1 MGTINYKTGDIITLG
16 LNTNNLKDEYYD
28 AEDGMECFTKEEQT
42 EDTYFMLKELAEEL
56 EDKLKNNFDYE
67 EWFKIK
73 IEYGYYE
80 GVCVY
85 IDKDY
90 YTPDEFNRLRKRG
103 ELLYDCFMLTED
115 EKNAIKIQLEII
127 REFCIKCLDYLDV
140 CYPSWCTGYEEGYA
154 ENVNAVNNAF
164 DKAIK
169 ELGL

>member
-16 LNTNNLKDEYYD
+16 VNENSLEDWEEVNNYTEDAMDYIKDLADELKD
-28 AEDGMECFTKEEQT
+28 KLEQF
-42 EDTYFMLKELAEEL
+42 DVVWLKV
-56 EDKLKNNFDYE
+56 NV
-67 EWFKIK
+67 
-73 IEYGYYE
+73 EYGYYA
-80 GVCVY
+80 GMSVN

-90 YTPDEFNRLRKRG
+90 QTDA
-103 ELLYDCFMLTED
+103 ELERDNTISRFIKDLWKLERE
-115 EKNAIKIQLEII
+115 EKEEVRMQLDLA
-127 REFCIKCLDYLDV
+127 RQFCIECLDYLDV

>member
-16 LNTNNLKDEYYD
+16 VNENS
-28 AEDGMECFTKEEQT
+28 
-42 EDTYFMLKELAEEL
+42 L
-56 EDKLKNNFDYE
+56 EDWEEVDNYTDDAMGYIKDLADELKVKLEQFDVV
-67 EWFKIK
+67 WLKVNV
-73 IEYGYYE
+73 EYGYYA
-80 GVCVY
+80 GMSVS

-90 YTPDEFNRLRKRG
+90 QTDA
-103 ELLYDCFMLTED
+103 ELERDNTISRFLKDLWKLDKE
-115 EKNAIKIQLEII
+115 EKEEVRMQLDLASQ
-127 REFCIKCLDYLDV
+127 FCIECLDYLDV